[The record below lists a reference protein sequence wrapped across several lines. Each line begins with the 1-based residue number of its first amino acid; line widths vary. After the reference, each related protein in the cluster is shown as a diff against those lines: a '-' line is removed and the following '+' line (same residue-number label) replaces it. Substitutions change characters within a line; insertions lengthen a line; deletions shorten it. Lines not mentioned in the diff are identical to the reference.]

1 MNGRKVALAVLM
13 GALMGLWCTGTAE
26 AQLGG
31 LKKKIEKKVENK
43 ADKEADKK
51 IDEALEGKPAEPE
64 QSGESQSTSGG
75 EATSSGKIAAGDKPG
90 AGPWLNYDFVP
101 GSRVLFFEDF
111 SKDVVGNFPQRLEF
125 ETGNM
130 EIAEWN
136 DIRWLR
142 SSTASR
148 FSIALPEVL
157 PEKFTI
163 EFDMYTGSAG
173 WNSVGINGEDSRRS
187 SGHGNT
193 EQAQVFYEVTNRV
206 AGLRNLLATTHI
218 AMGKVEEGVFSEI
231 MHCRVL
237 ADGAY
242 MKVYVNEK
250 RVANVPKANFIRT
263 NKLFF
268 DVAANDT
275 RPLMLANFRVAASD
289 KTIYDALIADGQ
301 VTTQGI
307 LFDFGSDKIRPE
319 STPTLKE
326 IGKMLAD
333 HADLRLMIEGHTD
346 NVGDDASNMSLS
358 ERRAASVKSHL
369 VANYSIDA
377 GRLESKGFGESK
389 PAAGNDTAEGRQ
401 NNRRV
406 VLVKL

>member
-1 MNGRKVALAVLM
+1 MNGRRIALVVLM
-13 GALMGLWCTGTAE
+13 GALIGLWCTGSAE

-31 LKKKIEKKVENK
+31 LKKKAQDK
-43 ADKEADKK
+43 AKQEADKK
-51 IDEALEGKPAEPE
+51 VDETIEGKKEEPAAETQGSDQSQTASEGSGSTGQTAEP
-64 QSGESQSTSGG
+64 
-75 EATSSGKIAAGDKPG
+75 GK
-90 AGPWLNYDFVP
+90 GPWLNYDFVP
-101 GSRVLFFEDF
+101 GNRVLFFEDF

-136 DIRWLR
+136 KIRWLR

-163 EFDMYTGSAG
+163 EFDLYTGSAG
-173 WNSVGINGEDSRRS
+173 WNAVGVNGEDSRRS
-187 SGHGNT
+187 GGGSGGRT
-193 EQAQVFYEVTNRV
+193 EQTQVMFEVTNRI

-218 AMGKVEEGVFSEI
+218 AMGKVDDDAISQI
-231 MHCRVL
+231 MHCRTL

-250 RVANVPKANFIRT
+250 RVANVPKANFMRT
-263 NKLFF
+263 DHLYF
-268 DVAANDT
+268 DISANDD
-275 RPLMLANFRVAASD
+275 RPLMLANFRVASSD
-289 KTIYDALIADGQ
+289 KTIYDALVADGQ

-307 LFDFGSDKIRPE
+307 LFDSGSDKIRPE

-326 IGKMLAD
+326 IGTMLAD
-333 HADLRLMIEGHTD
+333 HADLKLMIEGHTD
-346 NVGDDASNMSLS
+346 NVGDDASNQKLS
-358 ERRAASVKSHL
+358 ENRAASVKNYL
-369 VANYSIDA
+369 IANYKIAAD
-377 GRLESKGFGESK
+377 RLESKGYGESK
-389 PAAGNDTAEGRQ
+389 PVAGNDTAEGRQ